1 MDLKIFVLTMV
12 GWDAKDYIQIKH
24 GESESDFY
32 LQTSCQNFEVLIE
45 MIFLEI
51 LYRIYLANRD
61 SYEETIADKVVG
73 LDESYKPMIF

>member
-1 MDLKIFVLTMV
+1 MHIT
-12 GWDAKDYIQIKH
+12 H

-32 LQTSCQNFEVLIE
+32 LQTSCQSFGVLIE

-61 SYEETIADKVVG
+61 SYEETIADKIVG
-73 LDESYKPMIF
+73 LDESYKPMIFKEF

>member
-1 MDLKIFVLTMV
+1 
-12 GWDAKDYIQIKH
+12 
-24 GESESDFY
+24 
-32 LQTSCQNFEVLIE
+32 

>member
-12 GWDAKDYIQIKH
+12 GWDAKNSIQIKH

-45 MIFLEI
+45 MIFLKI
-51 LYRIYLANRD
+51 LHRVYLANRD

>member
-1 MDLKIFVLTMV
+1 MNLTNFSSV
-12 GWDAKDYIQIKH
+12 TKFLQDCIQITH